1 MTNKLVVLNED
12 KNDCAAAC
20 VSSIIR
26 FYGGYIN
33 METIKQIINT
43 TKYGTNAYDIIM
55 GVKEIGFNAYG
66 KKVTLNNLKNYI
78 SDFPVIAHVKKNNM
92 FHFVVIY
99 KIDIKR
105 NNILYMDPSIGFIKT
120 SLNDFKKIYLG
131 TLIFFKK
138 NKEIPKEEVS
148 NKLLKEILVNIL
160 KDKKTLLLLFISSLI
175 TFIFSLL
182 NTYYYKII
190 ISSNNLDKKY
200 FINLFYVFS
209 LFILIKNIFSYFRN
223 KLIIR
228 TNYNLEI
235 FINNKVL
242 RKIFNLPYSFHK
254 NKTTGEIISRINDLD
269 SLREILSDI
278 ILNTSL
284 NLLLII
290 ISFLI
295 MLFFNYKLTLISI
308 LIISLYY
315 LIVKLFRNSIDLKI
329 RLFQENKGFYNNG
342 LIENIEGLESI
353 KNLNIKDI
361 VLNKLNNSYL
371 KMCNINKSL
380 SYNLNCQQTLKN
392 IINDIG
398 IIIFLTIGMF
408 NVLEFKINISDLIFI
423 YMIVS
428 YFIGLIKEILDK
440 DVSIKYNLRNLEK
453 INNLF
458 SIKDNDNT
466 NEMIDGDIIIKNLNY
481 SYSDK
486 DVLSNVDLNIKFG
499 NKILL
504 SGKSGSGKSTLVK
517 ILLKYLSNYK
527 GSIRINNCDYKDLP
541 NNVIN
546 NSFVYIG
553 QNEKIFTDTFK
564 NNIVLG
570 RNISDK
576 DYENIIDICELK
588 CVRTNDDF
596 LIEEGGFN
604 LSGGERQRIILAR
617 ALLKKSNYII
627 IDEALSE
634 VDIDIEKKIISNINK
649 YFNNN
654 TLIYVTH
661 KKEIQELFLEKFN
674 LEERS
679 KNE

>member
-43 TKYGTNAYDIIM
+43 TKYGTNAYDIII

-120 SLNDFKKIYLG
+120 NLNEFKEIYLG

-138 NKEIPKEEVS
+138 NKELPKEEVS

-527 GSIRINNCDYKDLP
+527 GSITINNYDYKDLP